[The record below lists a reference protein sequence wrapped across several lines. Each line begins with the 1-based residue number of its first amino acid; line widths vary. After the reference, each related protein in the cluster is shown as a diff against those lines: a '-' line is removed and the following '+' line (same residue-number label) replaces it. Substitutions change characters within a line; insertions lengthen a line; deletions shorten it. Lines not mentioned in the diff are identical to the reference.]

1 MPDKTRQ
8 KVALVTGTNRGIGLE
23 ICRQL
28 ATQGWKV
35 VQTARSEE
43 KGRAAFERLRAD
55 VGDIGDVGGDIVF
68 HRLDVTSAEDVELVR
83 DFVEREVG
91 RLDVLVNNAV
101 YSPEHG
107 KTATQV
113 DMPTVRTVMEA
124 NLFGPWMLSL
134 AFVPMMKKAGG
145 GQIIMVSSGKGSFT
159 KLGPDYPAY
168 RVSKAALNAFTV
180 VLAADLKDS
189 NIRVNAVTP
198 GWVRTHLGG
207 INAPRSVEEGAA
219 GVVWLANLEDGPTG
233 KFFRDQEEFPW

>member
-1 MPDKTRQ
+1 MSDK
-8 KVALVTGTNRGIGLE
+8 KVALVTGANRGIGLE

-28 ATQGWKV
+28 AAQGWKV

-55 VGDIGDVGGDIVF
+55 LGETADLTF
-68 HRLDVTSAEDVELVR
+68 QRLDVSDPQDVER
-83 DFVEREVG
+83 IRQFIETEIG
-91 RLDVLVNNAV
+91 RLDVLINNAAS
-101 YSPEHG
+101 SPEHG
-107 KTATQV
+107 KTATEV
-113 DMPTVRTVMEA
+113 DMPTVRAVMDA
-124 NLFGPWMLSL
+124 NLFGPWMLAL
-134 AFVPMMKKAGG
+134 AFVPLMQRAGG
-145 GQIIMVSSGKGSFT
+145 GQIINVSSGKGSFT

-168 RVSKAALNAFTV
+168 RVSKTALNAFTV
-180 VLAADLKDS
+180 VLASDLKDA

-219 GVVWLANLEDGPTG
+219 GTVWLANLEDAPTG

>member
-1 MPDKTRQ
+1 MSDKPPQ
-8 KVALVTGTNRGIGLE
+8 KVALVTGANRGIGLE

-28 ATQGWKV
+28 AAQGWKV

-55 VGDIGDVGGDIVF
+55 LGNVGAMADLTF
-68 HRLDVTSAEDVELVR
+68 QRLDVSGPEDVER
-83 DFVEREVG
+83 IRHFIETETG
-91 RLDVLVNNAV
+91 RLDVLINNAAS
-101 YSPEHG
+101 SPEHG
-107 KTATQV
+107 KTATEV
-113 DMPTVRTVMEA
+113 DMPTVRAVMDA
-124 NLFGPWMLSL
+124 NLFGPWMLAL
-134 AFVPMMKKAGG
+134 AFVPLMKQAGG
-145 GQIIMVSSGKGSFT
+145 GQIINVSSGKGSFT

-168 RVSKAALNAFTV
+168 RVSKTALNAFTV
-180 VLAADLKDS
+180 VLASDLKDA

-219 GVVWLANLEDGPTG
+219 GTVWLANLEDAPTG

>member
-1 MPDKTRQ
+1 MSDK
-8 KVALVTGTNRGIGLE
+8 KVALVTGANRGIGLE

-28 ATQGWKV
+28 AAQGWKV

-55 VGDIGDVGGDIVF
+55 LGENGDLIF
-68 HRLDVTSAEDVELVR
+68 QRLDVSDPGDVER
-83 DFVEREVG
+83 IRQFIETEIG
-91 RLDVLVNNAV
+91 RLDVLINNAAS
-101 YSPEHG
+101 SPEHG
-107 KTATQV
+107 KTATEV
-113 DMPTVRTVMEA
+113 DMPTVRAVMDA
-124 NLFGPWMLSL
+124 NLFGPWMLAL
-134 AFVPMMKKAGG
+134 AFVPLMKRAGG
-145 GQIIMVSSGKGSFT
+145 GQIINVSSGKGSFT

-168 RVSKAALNAFTV
+168 RVSKTALNAFTV
-180 VLAADLKDS
+180 VLASDLKDA

-219 GVVWLANLEDGPTG
+219 GTVWLANLEDAPTG

>member
-1 MPDKTRQ
+1 MSDK
-8 KVALVTGTNRGIGLE
+8 KVALVTGANRGIGLE

-28 ATQGWKV
+28 AAQGWKV
-35 VQTARSEE
+35 IQTARSEE

-55 VGDIGDVGGDIVF
+55 LGETADLTF
-68 HRLDVTSAEDVELVR
+68 QRLDVSDPEDVER
-83 DFVEREVG
+83 IRQFIETEIG
-91 RLDVLVNNAV
+91 RLDVLINNAAS
-101 YSPEHG
+101 SPEHG

-113 DMPTVRTVMEA
+113 DMPTVRAVMDA
-124 NLFGPWMLSL
+124 NLFGPWMLAL
-134 AFVPMMKKAGG
+134 AFVPLMTKAGG
-145 GQIIMVSSGKGSFT
+145 GQILNVSSGKGSFT

-168 RVSKAALNAFTV
+168 RVSKTALNAFTV
-180 VLAADLKDS
+180 VLASDLKDA

-219 GVVWLANLEDGPTG
+219 GTVWLANLEDGPTG

>member
-1 MPDKTRQ
+1 MPDKR
-8 KVALVTGTNRGIGLE
+8 VALVTGANRGIGLE

-28 ATQGWKV
+28 AAQGWKV

-55 VGDIGDVGGDIVF
+55 LGETADLTF
-68 HRLDVTSAEDVELVR
+68 QRLDVSDPGDVER
-83 DFVEREVG
+83 IRTYVETEIG
-91 RLDVLVNNAV
+91 RLDVLINNAAS
-101 YSPEHG
+101 SPEHG

-113 DMPTVRTVMEA
+113 DMPTVRAVMEA
-124 NLFGPWMLSL
+124 NLFGAWAVAL
-134 AFVPMMKKAGG
+134 AFVPLMEKAGG
-145 GQIIMVSSGKGSFT
+145 GQIINVSSGKGSFT

-168 RVSKAALNAFTV
+168 RVSKTALNAFTV
-180 VLAADLKDS
+180 VLAADLKDA

-219 GVVWLANLEDGPTG
+219 GTVWLANLEDPPTG

>member
-1 MPDKTRQ
+1 MPDKPRQ
-8 KVALVTGTNRGIGLE
+8 KVALVTGANRGIGLE

-28 ATQGWKV
+28 AAQGWKV

-43 KGRAAFERLRAD
+43 KGRDAFERLRVD
-55 VGDIGDVGGDIVF
+55 IPDGDLIF
-68 HRLDVTSAEDVELVR
+68 QRLDVSSPEDVERVR
-83 DFVEREVG
+83 GFVEREIG
-91 RLDVLVNNAV
+91 RLDVLINNAA

-113 DMPTVRTVMEA
+113 DMPTVRAVMDA

-145 GQIIMVSSGKGSFT
+145 GQIILVSSGKGSFT

-168 RVSKAALNAFTV
+168 RVSKTALNAFTV

-219 GVVWLANLEDGPTG
+219 GTVWLANLEDGPTG

>member
-1 MPDKTRQ
+1 MPDRQ
-8 KVALVTGTNRGIGLE
+8 RVALVTGANRGIGLE
-23 ICRQL
+23 TCRQL
-28 ATQGWKV
+28 AAQGWKV

-43 KGRAAFERLRAD
+43 KGRAAFERLREE
-55 VGDIGDVGGDIVF
+55 GGDVLF
-68 HRLDVTSAEDVELVR
+68 QRLDVTSAEDVERVR
-83 DFVEREVG
+83 DYVEREIG
-91 RLDVLVNNAV
+91 RLDVLVNNAA

-113 DMPTVRTVMEA
+113 DMPTVRAVMDA

-134 AFVPMMKKAGG
+134 AFIPMMKQAGG
-145 GQIIMVSSGKGSFT
+145 GQIILVSSGKGSFT

-168 RVSKAALNAFTV
+168 RVSKTALNAFTV

-189 NIRVNAVTP
+189 NIRVNAITP

-219 GVVWLANLEDGPTG
+219 GTVWLANLEDGPTG